1 MTFQRCRI
9 RRFFYHIPMT
19 TTTFTGLLCRLVSSG
34 DFRIIHERLASFS
47 NSSYRNSC
55 QENASFCFELIK
67 LHATL
72 QGQLF
77 QLLELCCSEGG
88 ICGGSQV
95 LINRLLPWL
104 RVGSPTVRIFSKEE
118 DTILEKYKWKVEGM
132 QEDWNVSKAGAAD
145 LRLK

>member
-1 MTFQRCRI
+1 MTA
-9 RRFFYHIPMT
+9 T
-19 TTTFTGLLCRLVSSG
+19 SFTDLLCRFVSSG

-67 LHATL
+67 LHAML

-88 ICGGSQV
+88 ICGGSEV
-95 LINRLLPWL
+95 LKNRLLSWL
-104 RVGSPTVRIFSKEE
+104 RVGSPTVRIFTKEE
-118 DTILEKYKWKVEGM
+118 DTIPEKCKRKVKGM
-132 QEDWNVSKAGAAD
+132 QEDWNVSKTEAAD
-145 LRLK
+145 IRLK